1 MSINAAILLALEAVT
16 FGSGNASCG
25 QWIEE
30 RRAQSV
36 ASLGMEA
43 WVTGYLSGL
52 SQMAENDPTQGAR
65 MTDVFYW
72 IDNQCRA
79 NPTGSL
85 QGAVLRFIAFR
96 AGRNTS
102 AQPGR

>member
-30 RRAQSV
+30 RRAQS
-36 ASLGMEA
+36 ASALGMQA
-43 WVTGYLSGL
+43 WVTGYLTGL
-52 SQMAENDPTQGAR
+52 SQMTGSDPTQGAR
-65 MTDVFYW
+65 MDDVFAW

-85 QGAVLRFIAFR
+85 NGAVLRFVTAR
-96 AGRNTS
+96 SGR
-102 AQPGR
+102 